1 MPMYNSVVF
10 AGLVPVGFQVMS
22 LANSTAIAVN
32 STCRGGNVLHISVE
46 TQAARMRSDATAP
59 TRTTGVL
66 ISSGVLFVFEGYNG
80 TANLKFQ
87 RSTGTAKVSIM
98 SYKNINA
105 R

>member
-1 MPMYNSVVF
+1 MPNFQPVTF
-10 AGLVPVGFQVMS
+10 AGLIPVGFQTMTLS
-22 LANSTAIAVN
+22 NSTAVAVN

-46 TQAARMRSDATAP
+46 TQNVRMRSDATAP
-59 TRTTGVL
+59 TLTTGVL

-87 RSTGTAKVSIM
+87 RNTGTAKVSIM
-98 SYKNINA
+98 SYKNVNV

>member
-1 MPMYNSVVF
+1 M
-10 AGLVPVGFQVMS
+10 
-22 LANSTAIAVN
+22 
-32 STCRGGNVLHISVE
+32 LHISIE
-46 TQAARMRSDATAP
+46 TNAVRMRSDATAP
-59 TRTTGVL
+59 TLTTGVL

-98 SYKNINA
+98 AYKNVNV